1 MRGKWL
7 AAASLLA
14 LGIGASW
21 NGAHGLASTGP
32 ATIRIT
38 DLQVAD
44 RLLGTGV
51 GSREIVRTELYQRS
65 KRAQRLGSAV
75 MVCTYVSRT
84 QRSCTSTFTLPRGTI
99 VVSGVLGSRLLYELA
114 VIGGTGLYDNARGTV
129 TSTTFKL
136 RPRRD
141 LLLFRLA
148 G

>member
-7 AAASLLA
+7 AAALPVLA
-14 LGIGASW
+14 AATAWGVTQS
-21 NGAHGLASTGP
+21 LASTGP
-32 ATIRIT
+32 GTIRIT
-38 DLQVAD
+38 DLQIAD
-44 RLLGTGV
+44 STIGKGV
-51 GSREIVRTELYQRS
+51 GAREIVRTELFQRNS
-65 KRAQRLGSAV
+65 RAQRLGSAA
-75 MVCTYVSRT
+75 MLCTYVSRV

-114 VIGGTGLYDNARGTV
+114 IVGGTGVYDDARGTL
-129 TSTTFKL
+129 TTTAIKL